1 MTNQVYVRTIL
12 TCIMLI
18 AGCTVSAQSKFTE
31 HVKSQQTGE
40 RKVVIIQ
47 TPQIDDVVNNTPQP
61 VKNNPATPSNEQRGH
76 DSSKKP
82 SESNGKDKP
91 AHSHVGDN
99 NHNPAETTPV
109 PSGTRH
115 RYKGHGYRIQIY
127 TGNNSHN
134 DKMKAYAIGETCQKK
149 FPMLSVYPRF
159 INPRWVC
166 RVGDFRTHEDA
177 QEYAKKIRASGISR
191 EVRIVRCEVL
201 LAR

>member
-1 MTNQVYVRTIL
+1 
-12 TCIMLI
+12 MLI

-40 RKVVIIQ
+40 GKVVIIQ

-61 VKNNPATPSNEQRGH
+61 VKKNPATPSNEQRGH

-91 AHSHVGDN
+91 VHSHIGDN
-99 NHNPAETTPV
+99 NHNSAETTPV

-115 RYKGHGYRIQIY
+115 RYKGQGYRIQIY

-134 DKMKAYAIGETCQKK
+134 DKMKAYAIGET
-149 FPMLSVYPRF
+149 
-159 INPRWVC
+159 
-166 RVGDFRTHEDA
+166 
-177 QEYAKKIRASGISR
+177 
-191 EVRIVRCEVL
+191 
-201 LAR
+201 

>member
-1 MTNQVYVRTIL
+1 
-12 TCIMLI
+12 MLI

-40 RKVVIIQ
+40 GKVVIIQ

-61 VKNNPATPSNEQRGH
+61 VKKNPATPSNEQRGH

-91 AHSHVGDN
+91 AHSHIGD
-99 NHNPAETTPV
+99 
-109 PSGTRH
+109 
-115 RYKGHGYRIQIY
+115 
-127 TGNNSHN
+127 NNSHN